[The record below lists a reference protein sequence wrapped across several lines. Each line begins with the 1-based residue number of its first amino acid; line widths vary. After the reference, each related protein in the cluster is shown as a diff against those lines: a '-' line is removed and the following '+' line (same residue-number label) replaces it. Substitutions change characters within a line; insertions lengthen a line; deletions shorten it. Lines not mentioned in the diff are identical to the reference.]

1 MRTLALLLNLIRIKI
16 KLLPCCGDWFSKFI
30 ALLWERPSEVLAPL
44 KYNNIIFFR
53 GLPCWPPL
61 YRMRRYGRIAIGP
74 TSRRCQSTRAWR
86 CGGVLRGL
94 SLRTILTPEVPYIL
108 IYQTQFP
115 NSQIAFKT
123 PRSAIFLFDKICS
136 SHESIYLVLSNYC

>member
-1 MRTLALLLNLIRIKI
+1 MGKTFEDICPVLNLFTYKIKVLALLR
-16 KLLPCCGDWFSKFI
+16 F
-30 ALLWERPSEVLAPL
+30 
-44 KYNNIIFFR
+44 NNIKFFR

-61 YRMRRYGRIAIGP
+61 YRMRCYGRIAIGP

-86 CGGVLRGL
+86 CGGVLPGL
-94 SLRTILTPEVPYIL
+94 SLRTTFAPRIPYIL

-115 NSQIAFKT
+115 NSQIILKT
-123 PRSAIFLFDKICS
+123 ARPTTFLFNKITL